1 MSVYF
6 ILQTKLLTN
15 TFIIMGTLKKN
26 WQYIITILLY
36 AAAVMIF
43 VNMPCMWNNQSWVF
57 WVTLALAT
65 VNVVAFDDK
74 KDIRKWLAL
83 LTGAYLLVLDLFW
96 ALPIDPAWA
105 TIPVLVT
112 GVGFCIFTGL
122 AENEAIYIPIGVAA
136 GALLLL
142 S

>member
-1 MSVYF
+1 
-6 ILQTKLLTN
+6 
-15 TFIIMGTLKKN
+15 MGTVKKY
-26 WQYIITILLY
+26 WQYIIALMLY

-43 VNMPCMWNNQSWVF
+43 VNMPCMWNNQPWVF

-65 VNVVAFDDK
+65 VNVAAFDDK
-74 KDIRKWLAL
+74 HDIRKWLAL
-83 LTGAYLLVLDLFW
+83 FAGAYLLVLDLFW

-112 GVGFCIFTGL
+112 GVGFCILTGL
-122 AENEAIYIPIGVAA
+122 AENEAIYIPIVVAA
-136 GALLLL
+136 GALWLL